1 MSITMPVPPLHALVA
16 FEALVRHG
24 TVGRALRELGVTRA
38 ALAASIALLEER
50 TGLRLLVRQLPEVE
64 LTDEGRAYYDAVAA
78 FARGTADA
86 LHDLGGDYATEIRIS
101 ASPGLA
107 RLWLVPRL
115 QALRAACPRVA
126 FTVSAS
132 ETLSDLDRSE
142 CDIAIRYCHPEELD
156 GEVDVLWTETLAIL
170 APAARATA
178 FGLRSLPDLLAGEPL
193 IEHPSLPWSRLAQ
206 RIGLAALPR
215 EPGLV
220 CHDLYAAL
228 MACARGEGLALLP
241 LRLSAGFCDRE
252 GLVPVHGL
260 RLESKSYV
268 LLYSAGGR
276 ARPVVHACAGVLMR
290 LATEQQPALQPDEGL
305 AEKVAPR
312 VSGKQS

>member
-1 MSITMPVPPLHALVA
+1 MSMTMPVPPLHALVA

-38 ALAASIALLEER
+38 ALAGSIALLEER

-64 LTDEGRAYYDAVAA
+64 LTDEGRAYYDAVAV

-86 LHDLGGDYATEIRIS
+86 LHSLGGDYTTEIRIS

-115 QALRAACPRVA
+115 EALRAACPRVA

-132 ETLSDLDRSE
+132 EALSDLERSE

-156 GEVDVLWTETLAIL
+156 GEASVLWAETLGIL
-170 APAARATA
+170 APAARAA
-178 FGLRSLPDLLAGEPL
+178 GFGLRSLPDLLASEPL

-206 RIGLAALPR
+206 RIGLGALPR
-215 EPGLV
+215 EPDLV
-220 CHDLYAAL
+220 CHDLYAVL
-228 MACARGEGLALLP
+228 TACVRGEGLALLP
-241 LRLSAGFCDRE
+241 LRLSGGFCERH

-260 RLESKSYV
+260 RLTGKSYV

-276 ARPVVHACAGVLMR
+276 ARPVVHACARVLMS
-290 LATEQQPALQPDEGL
+290 LATELQPA
-305 AEKVAPR
+305 V
-312 VSGKQS
+312 